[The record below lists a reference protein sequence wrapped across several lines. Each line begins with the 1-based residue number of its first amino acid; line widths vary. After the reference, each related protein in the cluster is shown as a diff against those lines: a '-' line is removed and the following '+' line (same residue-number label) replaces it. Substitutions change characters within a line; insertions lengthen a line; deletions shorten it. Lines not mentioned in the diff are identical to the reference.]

1 MEIVRLSSGDE
12 DRYRAWLTL
21 FGAAF
26 EEPESYTG
34 AMPSPAY
41 RDRLLTDANFI
52 PLAALENGRLVGAL
66 AAYVLVKFEQ
76 ERSEIY
82 IYDLAVDQAHRR
94 KGVGEA
100 LVNETRRIASDIG
113 AWVVYGLGSE
123 SENLP
128 AYMVMLDGRIKSGSP
143 AYGSGFLPAMYQGTV
158 LRSYG
163 PPILN
168 VNRPTQFSA
177 A

>member
-113 AWVVYGLGSE
+113 AWVVYVQADHVDPPSVALYTKLGSRE
-123 SENLP
+123 
-128 AYMVMLDGRIKSGSP
+128 D
-143 AYGSGFLPAMYQGTV
+143 V
-158 LRSYG
+158 LHFDMTPLAR
-163 PPILN
+163 N
-168 VNRPTQFSA
+168 
-177 A
+177 